1 MRARRST
8 VRFMA
13 KEKVMTDRAE
23 TIAAFLDGSLTREER
38 RRFEAEMQADSRLA
52 EEVRQWQANDEMLR
66 AAFPIAQDRVDAAML
81 ERLGLAEPKMA
92 PVAANDNRWSW
103 GRIGLAGGAIAASL
117 AVAIVLFQP
126 NEKGLDSDPQ
136 FQVAMESLP
145 SGQSATLVSGDTLH
159 PVLTFRAGDGRFC
172 REFSG
177 EKVGGGIA
185 CRSGRQWTV
194 EARSALGAATGNS
207 GEIRTAAGSDP
218 IALEAA
224 MKRLGASDPFNSEK
238 EKDIISS
245 SWVE

>member
-1 MRARRST
+1 M
-8 VRFMA
+8 RFMA
-13 KEKVMTDRAE
+13 KDKAMIDRAE
-23 TIAAFLDGSLTREER
+23 TIAAYLDGSLASEER
-38 RRFEAEMQADSRLA
+38 RRFEAEMQADARLA
-52 EEVRQWQANDEMLR
+52 EDVRQWQANDAMLR

-81 ERLGLAEPKMA
+81 ERLGLTEPQKL
-92 PVAANDNRWSW
+92 PVAANDNRWGW

-117 AVAIVLFQP
+117 AVAMVMFQP
-126 NEKGLDSDPQ
+126 DEKGLDSDPQ

-145 SGQSATLVSGDTLH
+145 SGQSATLTGGDALR

-185 CRSGRQWTV
+185 CRSGRQWTI
-194 EARSALGAATGNS
+194 EARSARGAVTGDG

-218 IALEAA
+218 IALDAA
-224 MKRLGASDPFNSEK
+224 MERLGASDPFNGEK

-245 SWVE
+245 RWVE